1 MFDCHFSFCSLV
13 SIKVQ
18 RFFDT
23 LYISVSRLLAIH
35 LVKSSLLSAP
45 NKLRSAPAQLSCRC
59 VTWCPCL
66 ACSIPPPLL
75 HINSSVACDISFKI
89 IFDSSIE
96 KIVVLRVVLV
106 VSIPGR
112 SNENY
117 IHSSHIYIGVH
128 IQCTYVCF

>member
-35 LVKSSLLSAP
+35 LVKSSLMSAP
-45 NKLRSAPAQLSCRC
+45 NKLRSAAAQLSCRC

-66 ACSIPPPLL
+66 ACSIPPPLFL

-89 IFDSSIE
+89 IFDSFIE

-117 IHSSHIYIGVH
+117 IHRSTHTMYIRM
-128 IQCTYVCF
+128 F